1 MADESK
7 KTVFRRIVVPDEEKK
22 KYLVGNTPPF
32 LGKPFE
38 LSREDFTI
46 GREEGR
52 SLQIPSDMVSRL
64 HATIGFKDGNYYLV
78 DNDSSNGTFLN
89 NNQVAAATPIQL
101 NHKDV
106 VKVDTYEFIF
116 IDSARADLWETLKP
130 LNRTGAQIVT
140 FYSPKG
146 GTGLTSVVCNLA
158 HAMATSTKKKVAVA
172 DFNLRFGD
180 VLTYMAGKPGLGIH
194 ELIQDPNI
202 TGETIGKFL
211 RQGPS
216 FNYLTAP
223 VKTEYAELVKAD
235 HVKKILWSLEANHDF
250 VIVDLKNEID
260 DVSLTTWEISNLIYL
275 VAQPE
280 IGQMLALKK
289 ILDIM
294 GQLKYPESKVKVL
307 INRLGRPGTLSAEEV
322 KAIIKRDFVSLPFAP
337 EDAVLTSHGGQLYVK
352 ERPSSALSQAVMNIQ
367 RTICGEETVAAV
379 EGGIFGKLRSI
390 LGF

>member
-7 KTVFRRIVVPDEEKK
+7 KTVFRKIVVPDEEKK

-32 LGKPFE
+32 LGKPYE
-38 LSREDFTI
+38 LSPEDLTI

-52 SLQIPSDMVSRL
+52 SIQIPSDMVSRL
-64 HATIGFKDGNYYLV
+64 HATICYKDGAYFIV
-78 DNDSSNGTFLN
+78 DNDSSNGTYLN
-89 NNQVAAATPIQL
+89 SKQMAANTPVQL

-106 VKVDTYEFIF
+106 VKFDIYEFIF

-130 LNRTGAQIVT
+130 LNRSGAQTIT

-146 GTGLTSVVCNLA
+146 GTGLTSIVCNLA
-158 HAMATSTKKKVAVA
+158 YAMASQTKKKVAVA
-172 DFNLRFGD
+172 DFSLRFGD
-180 VLTYMAGKPGLGIH
+180 IMTYLGGKPGLGIH
-194 ELIQDPNI
+194 ELIQEPEI
-202 TGETIGKFL
+202 TGEKIGKFL
-211 RQGPS
+211 RQGPG
-216 FNYLTAP
+216 FDYLTAP

-250 VIVDLKNEID
+250 VFVDSKNEID
-260 DVSLTTWEISNLIYL
+260 DVSLTTWELSSQIFV

-294 GQLKYPESKVKVL
+294 NQLKYPETKVKVL
-307 INRLGRPGTLSAEEV
+307 INRLGRPGTLSADEI
-322 KAIIKRDFVSLPFAP
+322 KTIIRRDFISLPLAP
-337 EDAVLTSHGGQLYVK
+337 EDAVLTSHGGQLFVK
-352 ERPSSALSQAVMNIQ
+352 ERSASPLSQGVLNIQ
-367 RTICGEETVAAV
+367 RTLCGEEKIAE
-379 EGGIFGKLRSI
+379 EGGIFSKLRAV

>member
-7 KTVFRRIVVPDEEKK
+7 KTVFRKIVVPDEEKK

-32 LGKPFE
+32 LGKPYE
-38 LSREDFTI
+38 LSLEDLTI

-52 SLQIPSDMVSRL
+52 SIQIPSDMVSRL
-64 HATIGFKDGNYYLV
+64 HATIGFKDGAYFIV

-89 NNQVAAATPIQL
+89 SKQVAANTPVQL

-106 VKVDTYEFIF
+106 VKFDVYEFIF
-116 IDSARADLWETLKP
+116 IDSARTDLWETLKP
-130 LNRTGAQIVT
+130 LNRSGAQTIT

-146 GTGLTSVVCNLA
+146 GTGLTSIVSNLA
-158 HAMATSTKKKVAVA
+158 YAIASQAKKKVAVA

-180 VLTYMAGKPGLGIH
+180 ILTYLGGKPGLGIH
-194 ELIQDPNI
+194 ELIQEPEI
-202 TGETIGKFL
+202 TGEKIGKFL
-211 RQGPS
+211 RQGPGFS
-216 FNYLTAP
+216 YLTAP

-250 VIVDLKNEID
+250 VFVDSKNEID
-260 DVSLTTWEISNLIYL
+260 DVSLTTWEVSSQIFV

-294 GQLKYPESKVKVL
+294 NQLKYPETKVRVL
-307 INRLGRPGTLSAEEV
+307 INRLGRPGTLSAEEI
-322 KAIIKRDFVSLPFAP
+322 KTIIRRDFISLPFAP

-352 ERPSSALSQAVMNIQ
+352 ERSASPLAQGILNIQ
-367 RTICGEETVAAV
+367 RTLCGEEKVAE
-379 EGGIFGKLRSI
+379 EGGIFSKLRAV

>member
-7 KTVFRRIVVPDEEKK
+7 KTVFRKIVVPDEEKK

-32 LGKPFE
+32 LGKPYE
-38 LSREDFTI
+38 LSLEDLTI

-52 SLQIPSDMVSRL
+52 SIQIPSDMVSRL
-64 HATIGFKDGNYYLV
+64 HATIGFKDGAYFIV

-89 NNQVAAATPIQL
+89 SKQVAANTPVQL

-106 VKVDTYEFIF
+106 VKFDVYEFIF
-116 IDSARADLWETLKP
+116 IDSARTDLWETLKP
-130 LNRTGAQIVT
+130 LNRSGAQTIT

-146 GTGLTSVVCNLA
+146 GTGLTSIVSNLA
-158 HAMATSTKKKVAVA
+158 YAIASQAKKKVAVA

-180 VLTYMAGKPGLGIH
+180 ILTYLGGKPGLGIH
-194 ELIQDPNI
+194 ELIQEPEI
-202 TGETIGKFL
+202 TGEKIGKFL
-211 RQGPS
+211 RQGPGFS
-216 FNYLTAP
+216 YLTAP

-250 VIVDLKNEID
+250 VFVDSKNEID
-260 DVSLTTWEISNLIYL
+260 DVSLTTWEVSSQIFV

-294 GQLKYPESKVKVL
+294 NQLKYPETKVRVL
-307 INRLGRPGTLSAEEV
+307 INRLGRPGTLSAEEI
-322 KAIIKRDFVSLPFAP
+322 KTIIRRDFISLPFAQ

-352 ERPSSALSQAVMNIQ
+352 ERSTSPLAQGILNIQ
-367 RTICGEETVAAV
+367 RTLCGEEKVAE
-379 EGGIFGKLRSI
+379 EGGIFSKLRAV